1 MPVSFTLL
9 SPPALLILIGGIF
22 VVNLLRKLFGH
33 KHHS

>member
-9 SPPALLILIGGIF
+9 SPPVLLILIGGIL

-33 KHHS
+33 HHQS